1 MRLLLKYLLFIL
13 LPAYTY
19 GQSGRPDAG
28 ITFEVT
34 DSLHNPLAYATVA
47 LTPMSGGGKAYATT
61 TDEEGRARFTL
72 PANTYN
78 ADISY
83 IGYVS
88 QRMEVRPVSGSDML
102 RTVRLRT
109 SDTQIREVVIT
120 ATQVRGPVSGV
131 HIGRDAMNHIQPS
144 SFGDLLEL
152 LPGGRASD
160 PSFSSSNHIHLR
172 EIGTSNSDY
181 QTTSLGVS
189 FVMDGIP
196 MSNDAGMTYNSGT
209 TVGNNISLNRGV
221 DMRTMPTDEIASVE
235 IQQGIPSVEYGDLTS
250 GLIKIKRKEGG
261 RNLEARFKAD
271 LGSQLLYVGKGFEW
285 GAPADLLTMNVG
297 ATWLNSHD
305 DPRNTRQNY
314 QRATGSWRMKKRWES
329 TSAYRY
335 TLGGSLD
342 YTGSFDRQK
351 SDRDIDEGPA
361 GIPLERYKSSYNNVV
376 AAVNF
381 TAESKGANFFRSFDF
396 SASVSSEFDLIDR
409 WRYRANSGNVPI
421 RTAVEEGVFD
431 MEVLP
436 VRYEATLQVDN
447 KPFYANAKAVALLGA
462 DTPLSRNTIRIGAE
476 WNMSKNYGGG
486 LLYDVTRPFTDLMS
500 SHPRRYDA
508 LPALHRLSAF
518 LEDNTTITA
527 GEWRI
532 EIMAGLRTTAMAN
545 LGSRYTLQGKFHFD
559 PRANLS
565 VTLPAFDMA
574 GDPMRIT
581 FAGGAGW
588 HTKTPTLDQL
598 FPEPDYSYY
607 TRLNYFPA
615 DDESKR
621 RINEEVF
628 KHDPTNYDL
637 KAARNFKWEV
647 RGNAEWNG
655 YGLSVTYF
663 RENMTSG
670 FRTSTDVLT
679 RTYREYDTGP
689 LKDMEFTGPPQLEW
703 LPYKDKTVFQ
713 TVGVKTNG
721 SRTFKQ
727 GIEFSLSTRRIRAL
741 ATKLIVSGAYF
752 KTRYENS
759 EPQYVLTTVQLAE
772 GTPYPYIGLYD
783 QDDNTFHEVCNTNF
797 LLDTQIP
804 KLGLIFSTSFQCQW
818 FSGMKAEWCNPAP
831 TSYLDLQLQEHPF
844 TAESAADGILQHM
857 IHDNVSK
864 EAYLYRLTPFSMNV
878 NLKISKRLYR
888 DRLNI
893 AIFVNRLFTYSPS
906 SRNETNALVRR
917 YSSPY
922 FGMELNFKL

>member
-1 MRLLLKYLLFIL
+1 
-13 LPAYTY
+13 
-19 GQSGRPDAG
+19 
-28 ITFEVT
+28 
-34 DSLHNPLAYATVA
+34 
-47 LTPMSGGGKAYATT
+47 
-61 TDEEGRARFTL
+61 
-72 PANTYN
+72 
-78 ADISY
+78 
-83 IGYVS
+83 
-88 QRMEVRPVSGSDML
+88 MEVRPVSGSDML
-102 RTVRLRT
+102 RIVRLRT

-160 PSFSSSNHIHLR
+160 PSFFSSNHIHLR

-727 GIEFSLSTRRIRAL
+727 GIEFSLSTRRIRGL

-906 SRNETNALVRR
+906 YRNETNALVRR

>member
-1 MRLLLKYLLFIL
+1 M
-13 LPAYTY
+13 
-19 GQSGRPDAG
+19 
-28 ITFEVT
+28 
-34 DSLHNPLAYATVA
+34 
-47 LTPMSGGGKAYATT
+47 
-61 TDEEGRARFTL
+61 
-72 PANTYN
+72 
-78 ADISY
+78 
-83 IGYVS
+83 
-88 QRMEVRPVSGSDML
+88 
-102 RTVRLRT
+102 
-109 SDTQIREVVIT
+109 
-120 ATQVRGPVSGV
+120 
-131 HIGRDAMNHIQPS
+131 
-144 SFGDLLEL
+144 
-152 LPGGRASD
+152 
-160 PSFSSSNHIHLR
+160 
-172 EIGTSNSDY
+172 
-181 QTTSLGVS
+181 
-189 FVMDGIP
+189 
-196 MSNDAGMTYNSGT
+196 
-209 TVGNNISLNRGV
+209 
-221 DMRTMPTDEIASVE
+221 
-235 IQQGIPSVEYGDLTS
+235 
-250 GLIKIKRKEGG
+250 
-261 RNLEARFKAD
+261 
-271 LGSQLLYVGKGFEW
+271 
-285 GAPADLLTMNVG
+285 
-297 ATWLNSHD
+297 
-305 DPRNTRQNY
+305 
-314 QRATGSWRMKKRWES
+314 
-329 TSAYRY
+329 
-335 TLGGSLD
+335 
-342 YTGSFDRQK
+342 
-351 SDRDIDEGPA
+351 
-361 GIPLERYKSSYNNVV
+361 
-376 AAVNF
+376 NF

-621 RINEEVF
+621 RINVEVF

-679 RTYREYDTGP
+679 RTYREYDTGL

-906 SRNETNALVRR
+906 YRNETNALVRR

>member
-409 WRYRANSGNVPI
+409 
-421 RTAVEEGVFD
+421 
-431 MEVLP
+431 
-436 VRYEATLQVDN
+436 
-447 KPFYANAKAVALLGA
+447 
-462 DTPLSRNTIRIGAE
+462 
-476 WNMSKNYGGG
+476 
-486 LLYDVTRPFTDLMS
+486 
-500 SHPRRYDA
+500 
-508 LPALHRLSAF
+508 
-518 LEDNTTITA
+518 
-527 GEWRI
+527 
-532 EIMAGLRTTAMAN
+532 
-545 LGSRYTLQGKFHFD
+545 
-559 PRANLS
+559 
-565 VTLPAFDMA
+565 
-574 GDPMRIT
+574 
-581 FAGGAGW
+581 
-588 HTKTPTLDQL
+588 
-598 FPEPDYSYY
+598 
-607 TRLNYFPA
+607 
-615 DDESKR
+615 
-621 RINEEVF
+621 
-628 KHDPTNYDL
+628 
-637 KAARNFKWEV
+637 
-647 RGNAEWNG
+647 
-655 YGLSVTYF
+655 
-663 RENMTSG
+663 
-670 FRTSTDVLT
+670 
-679 RTYREYDTGP
+679 
-689 LKDMEFTGPPQLEW
+689 
-703 LPYKDKTVFQ
+703 
-713 TVGVKTNG
+713 
-721 SRTFKQ
+721 
-727 GIEFSLSTRRIRAL
+727 
-741 ATKLIVSGAYF
+741 
-752 KTRYENS
+752 
-759 EPQYVLTTVQLAE
+759 
-772 GTPYPYIGLYD
+772 
-783 QDDNTFHEVCNTNF
+783 
-797 LLDTQIP
+797 
-804 KLGLIFSTSFQCQW
+804 
-818 FSGMKAEWCNPAP
+818 
-831 TSYLDLQLQEHPF
+831 
-844 TAESAADGILQHM
+844 
-857 IHDNVSK
+857 
-864 EAYLYRLTPFSMNV
+864 
-878 NLKISKRLYR
+878 
-888 DRLNI
+888 
-893 AIFVNRLFTYSPS
+893 
-906 SRNETNALVRR
+906 
-917 YSSPY
+917 
-922 FGMELNFKL
+922 

>member
-1 MRLLLKYLLFIL
+1 
-13 LPAYTY
+13 
-19 GQSGRPDAG
+19 
-28 ITFEVT
+28 
-34 DSLHNPLAYATVA
+34 
-47 LTPMSGGGKAYATT
+47 
-61 TDEEGRARFTL
+61 
-72 PANTYN
+72 
-78 ADISY
+78 
-83 IGYVS
+83 
-88 QRMEVRPVSGSDML
+88 MEVRPVSGSDML

-285 GAPADLLTMNVG
+285 GAPADLLTM
-297 ATWLNSHD
+297 
-305 DPRNTRQNY
+305 
-314 QRATGSWRMKKRWES
+314 
-329 TSAYRY
+329 
-335 TLGGSLD
+335 
-342 YTGSFDRQK
+342 
-351 SDRDIDEGPA
+351 
-361 GIPLERYKSSYNNVV
+361 NVV

-581 FAGGAGW
+581 FAGSAGW

-621 RINEEVF
+621 RVNVEVF

-759 EPQYVLTTVQLAE
+759 ETQYVLTTVQLAE

-906 SRNETNALVRR
+906 YRNETNALVRR

>member
-1 MRLLLKYLLFIL
+1 
-13 LPAYTY
+13 
-19 GQSGRPDAG
+19 
-28 ITFEVT
+28 
-34 DSLHNPLAYATVA
+34 
-47 LTPMSGGGKAYATT
+47 
-61 TDEEGRARFTL
+61 
-72 PANTYN
+72 
-78 ADISY
+78 
-83 IGYVS
+83 
-88 QRMEVRPVSGSDML
+88 
-102 RTVRLRT
+102 
-109 SDTQIREVVIT
+109 
-120 ATQVRGPVSGV
+120 
-131 HIGRDAMNHIQPS
+131 
-144 SFGDLLEL
+144 
-152 LPGGRASD
+152 
-160 PSFSSSNHIHLR
+160 
-172 EIGTSNSDY
+172 
-181 QTTSLGVS
+181 
-189 FVMDGIP
+189 
-196 MSNDAGMTYNSGT
+196 
-209 TVGNNISLNRGV
+209 
-221 DMRTMPTDEIASVE
+221 MRTMPTDEIASVE

-906 SRNETNALVRR
+906 YRNETNALVRR

-922 FGMELNFKL
+922 FGMELNFNCNAMMMKSTIRTLFLLSALLFSACEKDDSIFTELSIRFVMPDSRPVERLEILTDISYFYNLNTYERTAFPETVERNRTNRPAPPGHLQLHRRSPGDLRRRHDAPAVLRRPCQRQGKSRHVGERQESASCYSKPTDETRRHESRTADNPVSAAPPGGRPDRLDGVPARHGGNLRMRIARRGGGGARHGPVLRSVAAAALRRPTGRSRNWPCA